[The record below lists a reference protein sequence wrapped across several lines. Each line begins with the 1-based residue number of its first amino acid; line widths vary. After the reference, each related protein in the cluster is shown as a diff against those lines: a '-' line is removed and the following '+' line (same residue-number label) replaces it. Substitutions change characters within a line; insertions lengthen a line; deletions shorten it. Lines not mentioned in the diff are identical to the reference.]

1 MYGDG
6 SQTRS
11 FCYVD
16 DLIEGF
22 VRLMA
27 SDKEITG
34 PVNLGN
40 PREFT
45 IRQLASQVLEIVGAD
60 TNLIEAPLPED
71 DPKQRKPDISLA
83 RSVLG
88 WEPSIHLEEG
98 LRQTI
103 DYFRQ
108 KV

>member
-1 MYGDG
+1 
-6 SQTRS
+6 
-11 FCYVD
+11 
-16 DLIEGF
+16 
-22 VRLMA
+22 
-27 SDKEITG
+27 
-34 PVNLGN
+34 
-40 PREFT
+40 
-45 IRQLASQVLEIVGAD
+45 LEIVKTD
-60 TNLIEAPLPED
+60 SSLIEAPLPAD